1 MTDREKEEILNNPL
15 HRTELYYK
23 GILNGDT
30 SSLPEPIHREEVYL
44 EAIAKNGGGG
54 GGPDDPERII
64 NEAVGRAKREI
75 VAGASYDY
83 NTLEKVESILK
94 GVETK
99 VDGFTPLTDAE
110 VDEVF
115 NEE

>member
-1 MTDREKEEILNNPL
+1 MSPQEKEEILNNPL

-54 GGPDDPERII
+54 GPDDPERII
-64 NEAVGRAKREI
+64 NEAVAKAKREI
-75 VAGASYDY
+75 VAEASYDY
-83 NTLEKVESILK
+83 NTLEKIEGILK
-94 GVETK
+94 GVKTK
-99 VDGFTPLTDAE
+99 VDGFTPLTTEE
-110 VDEVF
+110 VDNIF
-115 NEE
+115 EEE